1 MFNFENEKM
10 LEYQRFF
17 KIEYYPLPKTAK
29 NPRQTDNIL
38 NNYLIV
44 LPFSSVNLTAI

>member
-17 KIEYYPLPKTAK
+17 QIEYYSLSKTAE
-29 NPRQTDNIL
+29 NPCQTDNISD
-38 NNYLIV
+38 NYVIV
-44 LPFSSVNLTAI
+44 FPFSSVN